1 MLYSRPGCGLCEDM
15 LIALRV
21 LPAAQGIGIDVVDVD
36 ATAQTRVRYGHKIP
50 VLTVLVLLRKA
61 ANSPKLTGSY
71 KTFLPDGR
79 RTIR

>member
-50 VLTVLVLLRKA
+50 VLTMSGELVCHGRLDIEEVHKA
-61 ANSPKLTGSY
+61 LAV
-71 KTFLPDGR
+71 GR
-79 RTIR
+79 